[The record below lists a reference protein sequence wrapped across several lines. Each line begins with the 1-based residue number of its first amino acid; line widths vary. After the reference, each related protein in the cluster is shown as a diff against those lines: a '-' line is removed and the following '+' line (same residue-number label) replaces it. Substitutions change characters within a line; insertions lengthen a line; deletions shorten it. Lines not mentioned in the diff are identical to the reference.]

1 MSFPEGLKR
10 PAVLCI
16 LYHHDQYLLLKRIKP
31 PHQGRY
37 TPVGGKIDPH
47 ESPKDAAIR
56 ETWEETGIRVSHM
69 RYAGILTET
78 SPIKYNWILYVY
90 VAEIPWQPAPPCDE
104 GVLEWVNETDLV
116 DLDSPETDLFIYQ
129 YIKEGKPFAF
139 HATYDAEV
147 NLLEMVDEIEEETV
161 FSRN

>member
-16 LYHHDQYLLLKRIKP
+16 LHHQDQYLLLKRFKP

-47 ESPKDAAIR
+47 ESPQDAAVR
-56 ETWEETGIRVSHM
+56 ETWEETGIRVSEM
-69 RYAGILTET
+69 QYVGILTET
-78 SPIKYNWILYVY
+78 SPVKYNWILYVY
-90 VAEIPWQPAPPCDE
+90 VAEIPWQVAPPCDE
-104 GVLEWVNETDLV
+104 GVLEWVKETDWV

-129 YIKEGKPFAF
+129 YIREGKPFAF
-139 HATYDAEV
+139 HATYDSEV
-147 NLLEMVDEIEEETV
+147 KLLEMVDEIEGKVV
-161 FSRN
+161 FRRE